1 MELNIATT
9 KGNSGTVEV
18 SDVAFGKEYNQDL
31 VHQAVTAYL
40 AGARQGTRAQKNR
53 AAVSGGGRKPWAQ
66 KGSGRARAGTIRSP
80 IWRSGGVT
88 FAAQPQDHSQKLN
101 RKMYRAALRSIISE
115 LARQERLVVVEAFD
129 LEAPKTKDL
138 VQKLGE
144 YNLKDVLIVTEE
156 VSENLYLSSRNLHK
170 VDVRDVVGVD
180 PVSLIRF
187 EKVLVTVPAL
197 KKIEE
202 MLA

>member
-1 MELNIATT
+1 
-9 KGNSGTVEV
+9 
-18 SDVAFGKEYNQDL
+18 
-31 VHQAVTAYL
+31 
-40 AGARQGTRAQKNR
+40 
-53 AAVSGGGRKPWAQ
+53 
-66 KGSGRARAGTIRSP
+66 
-80 IWRSGGVT
+80 
-88 FAAQPQDHSQKLN
+88 
-101 RKMYRAALRSIISE
+101 MYRAALRSIVSE
-115 LARQERLVVVEAFD
+115 LARQDRLVVVEAFD

-138 VQKLGE
+138 VQKLSE